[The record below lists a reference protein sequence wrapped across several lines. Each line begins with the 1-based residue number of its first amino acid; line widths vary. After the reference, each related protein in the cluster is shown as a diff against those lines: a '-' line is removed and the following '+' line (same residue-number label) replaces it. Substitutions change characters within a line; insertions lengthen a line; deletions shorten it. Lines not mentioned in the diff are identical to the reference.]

1 MNRLIII
8 LIFIFFNSKADELSV
23 QCNFEEV
30 YKNGEIHQGIMLIK
44 KNKLRYEYFEKNL
57 FTLIYDNNDLYLIM
71 NNETNS
77 YEKIQKNKALFE
89 QLMSIYNDYPNLK
102 KKYST
107 NDYELIL
114 ENTNNNL
121 FIKRIAILSNK
132 INLSI
137 YFNNCSKKP
146 INDLFFKFN
155 PLFQLSSR

>member
-1 MNRLIII
+1 MYKLIII

-30 YKNGEIHQGIMLIK
+30 YKNGEIHQGSMLIK
-44 KNKLRYEYFEKNL
+44 KNKLRYEYFEKDL

-71 NNETNS
+71 NNKTNS
-77 YEKIQKNKALFE
+77 YEKIEKNKELFE
-89 QLMSIYNDYPNLK
+89 QLMAIYNDYPNLK

-107 NDYELIL
+107 NDYEFIL

-137 YFNNCSKKP
+137 YFNNCSNKP

-155 PLFQLSSR
+155 PLFQLSPR